1 MDLQFLDDLEIPDL
15 FHVITVIVGI
25 LYRRFVQSG
34 ITLRRVAG
42 DVEAGVPLD
51 QQHFPDYQ
59 LICQHFIVTKRAESE
74 QQ

>member
-51 QQHFPDYQ
+51 QQH
-59 LICQHFIVTKRAESE
+59 
-74 QQ
+74 